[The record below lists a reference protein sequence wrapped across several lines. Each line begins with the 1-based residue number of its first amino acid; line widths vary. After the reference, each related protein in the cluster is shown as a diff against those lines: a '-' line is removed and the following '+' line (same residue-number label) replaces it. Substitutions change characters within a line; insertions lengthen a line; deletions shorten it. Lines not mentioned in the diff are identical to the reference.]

1 MSILIAL
8 WCVTK
13 GFAIAPPAFGWSVGV
28 STSTNPSL
36 SINSLNNLS
45 TLNLVSI
52 VFFASSLTIK
62 SRYLCLNLVSLSFNP
77 CHFSG
82 SVLKDLLNIVKLEI
96 FIESSPFF
104 VFIMIPEDPTMSPT
118 SSNSIF
124 SSNISSKSSLEA
136 SNCIL
141 PVESFTSINVN
152 FPKDLILST
161 RPLTTTLIFVCS
173 PLLRL

>member
-13 GFAIAPPAFGWSVGV
+13 GLAIAPPAFGWSVGV

-36 SINSLNNLS
+36 TINSLINLR

-52 VFFASSLTIK
+52 VFFASSFTIK

-82 SVLKDLLNIVKLEI
+82 SVLKDLLKTIKLEI
-96 FIESSPFF
+96 FNESSPFF
-104 VFIMIPEDPTMSPT
+104 VFIMLPEVPTMSPT
-118 SSNSIF
+118 SINSMC
-124 SSNISSKSSLEA
+124 SSNFSSKSSLEA

-161 RPLTTTLIFVCS
+161 RPLTATLISVCS
-173 PLLRL
+173 PLSRL